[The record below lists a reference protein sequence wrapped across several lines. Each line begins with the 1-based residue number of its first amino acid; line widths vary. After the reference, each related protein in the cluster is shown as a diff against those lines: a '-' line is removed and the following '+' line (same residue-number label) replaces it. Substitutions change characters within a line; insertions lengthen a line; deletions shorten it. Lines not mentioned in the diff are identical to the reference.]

1 MKHPRAVALLMA
13 VILLFAAAAP
23 CFAAAS
29 EKERGGF
36 EEFLSVLDSWGGF
49 LARITG
55 SYSVLSSITRF
66 AEIARTW
73 HDFVEGGGF
82 TPGNVLAII
91 LGLLGFA
98 DEDDGGG
105 LKPSTDGGYSI

>member
-1 MKHPRAVALLMA
+1 MKHLRLIALLVAAAM
-13 VILLFAAAAP
+13 LFAAASP
-23 CFAAAS
+23 CLAAS
-29 EKERGGF
+29 QKEREGF
-36 EEFLSVLDSWGGF
+36 ETFLSVLDSWGGF